1 MTDFND
7 FFNQNGT
14 ADHFN
19 EIWSHYQN
27 MGDEEMKSEIM
38 NTLFT
43 ARNSGQLSEDTLIS
57 YYHTLSPYLSN
68 EQRATLWQVINELK
82 Y

>member
-14 ADHFN
+14 ADQFN
-19 EIWSHYQN
+19 QLWAHYQN
-27 MGDEEMKSEIM
+27 MGEEDMKNEIM
-38 NTLFT
+38 TTLIN
-43 ARNSGQLSEDTLIS
+43 ARNSGQLSEETLIG
-57 YYHTLSPYLSN
+57 YYHTLSPYLTN
-68 EQRATLWQVINELK
+68 EQRSNLWQVINELK